1 MCPLKVLPIESVRQ
15 LDAYTISN
23 EPVKSIDLMER
34 AAHKCYEWIS
44 NTVKMG
50 SSFKVVCGMG
60 NNGGDG
66 LALARMLHE
75 DGHSVEVYY
84 VRHAKEASEDNKK
97 NFNRIADVAGLIV
110 TEIFE
115 EDPQIEIN
123 KDEIV
128 IDALLGSGLN
138 KPVSGFLAEIIKQI
152 NFSNGYVM
160 AIDIPSGLFAD
171 SPTPET
177 KTTAIVQADY
187 TLTFQLP
194 KLAFFMPENDKYV
207 GKWNILNINLNKD
220 FIDNSR
226 SSFFLTKKSDC
237 KEIYRPRQKFA
248 HKGTYGHALIIAG
261 SLGKIGASIL
271 AAKAALHAGAG
282 LVTAHIPQCGMNPM
296 HSVVPEVMISLDD
309 SETHITTLPDLSAY
323 DAIAFGPGADMQ
335 PETQKA
341 MKLLIQETKVPLII
355 DADGLNILAENKTWL
370 AFLPPDT
377 ILTPHPKEFERLTS
391 SVDNH
396 FNRIEILRAFAQRYK
411 LYIVLKGAWS
421 AIACP
426 DGSIYFN
433 PTGNPGLATA
443 GSGDVLTGILSGL
456 VASGYSSKE
465 ACILGTWLHGKSADI
480 EVKKNAQPS
489 MIASDVIK
497 TLRKAFKKLD

>member
-1 MCPLKVLPIESVRQ
+1 MCPLKVLPIDSVRQ

-75 DGHSVEVYY
+75 DGHIVEVYY

-177 KTTAIVQADY
+177 KATAIVQADY

-271 AAKAALHAGAG
+271 AAEAALHAGAG

-309 SETHITTLPDLSAY
+309 SETHITTLPDLSTY

-497 TLRKAFKKLD
+497 TLGKAFKKLD

>member
-1 MCPLKVLPIESVRQ
+1 MCPLKILPAEIIRR

-23 EPVKSIDLMER
+23 EPVSSIDLMER
-34 AAHKCYEWIS
+34 AAQKCYEWIS
-44 NTVKMG
+44 NAVKIG

-66 LALARMLHE
+66 LAIARMLHE

-84 VRHAKEASEDNKK
+84 VKHTKEATNDNKK
-97 NFNRIADVAGLIV
+97 NFDRIADVAGLIV

-128 IDALLGSGLN
+128 IDALIGSGLN
-138 KPVSGFLAEIIKQI
+138 KPLSGFLAEIIKQI
-152 NFSNGYVM
+152 NLSNGYVI

-171 SPTPET
+171 LPAPET
-177 KTTAIVQADY
+177 KNTAIVQADY
-187 TLTFQLP
+187 TLAFQLP
-194 KLAFFMPENDKYV
+194 KLAFFMPENDKYI
-207 GKWNILNINLNKD
+207 GKWDLLNIKLNKS
-220 FIDNSR
+220 FIENSN

-237 KEIYRPRQKFA
+237 KEILRPRPKFA
-248 HKGTYGHALIIAG
+248 HKGNYGHALLMAG

-271 AAKAALHAGAG
+271 AANASLHAGAG
-282 LVTAHIPQCGMNPM
+282 LVTAHIPFCGMNAM
-296 HSVVPEVMISLDD
+296 HCVVPEVMISLDD
-309 SETHITTLPDLSAY
+309 SETHITSIPDLSSFN
-323 DAIAFGPGADMQ
+323 AIAFGPGVDLQ

-370 AFLPPDT
+370 PFLPPDS

-391 SVDNH
+391 PVVNH

-411 LYIVLKGAWS
+411 LYVILKGAWS

-426 DGSIYFN
+426 DGNIFFN

-443 GSGDVLTGILSGL
+443 GSGDALTGILLGL
-456 VASGYSSKE
+456 KASGYSSFE
-465 ACILGTWLHGKSADI
+465 ACILGTWLHGKAADI
-480 EVKKNAQPS
+480 AVRKNAQPS
-489 MIASDVIK
+489 LMASDVIK
-497 TLRKAFKKLD
+497 TLGKAFKSLE